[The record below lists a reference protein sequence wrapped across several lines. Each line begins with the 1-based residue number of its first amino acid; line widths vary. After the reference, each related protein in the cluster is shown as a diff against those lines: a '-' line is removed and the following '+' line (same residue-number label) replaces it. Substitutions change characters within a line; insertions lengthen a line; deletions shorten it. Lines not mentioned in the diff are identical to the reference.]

1 MKYTRRIV
9 LITVLLVVPWSMTS
23 AATDN
28 TSQFDLLKSMSVAD
42 YRATGL
48 DKLSDAQIKA
58 LSAWFAIYQSQ
69 HPMNCAKGA
78 AQTSPKTAATIAA
91 GIPAAAAGSVQKSG
105 NSSDV
110 ITSRIRGTFTGWSG
124 STIFKLDN
132 GQTWQQI
139 DESVMSIAAIQ
150 HPEVTISKGLVN
162 TYYLRVKGL
171 MDSVA
176 VRQISPP
183 DSQ

>member
-1 MKYTRRIV
+1 MKHTRRIV
-9 LITVLLVVPWSMTS
+9 LIAMLLVVPWNMVF
-23 AATDN
+23 AADN
-28 TSQFDLLKSMSVAD
+28 STQFDLLKSMSVAD

-58 LSAWFAIYQSQ
+58 LSAWFANYQSQ
-69 HPMNCAKGA
+69 HAVKC
-78 AQTSPKTAATIAA
+78 AA
-91 GIPAAAAGSVQKSG
+91 GAMQKHEASVSTNTLAEHSTARLGSKRDHG
-105 NSSDV
+105 NSDV
-110 ITSRIRGTFTGWSG
+110 ITSRISGTFTGWSG
-124 STIFKLDN
+124 GTIFRLDN

-162 TYYLRVKGL
+162 TYYLKVKGL

-176 VRQISPP
+176 VREITPP
-183 DSQ
+183 KSQ